1 MIADLVIIQLYMPYW
16 HSDKICLA
24 IYSSEYSHHH
34 FAAFSLFLLSV
45 YVPLLYKCYVFQ
57 KMILNFPRFCP
68 NSLAAIISASLRC
81 SGGKQHP

>member
-24 IYSSEYSHHH
+24 IYSFEYSHHH

-45 YVPLLYKCYVFQ
+45 YVPLLYKCYVVQ
-57 KMILNFPRFCP
+57 KMILKFPQIL
-68 NSLAAIISASLRC
+68 S
-81 SGGKQHP
+81 